1 MSMSLPISQQEM
13 SQRPARGAV
22 RNLAIFAGFLL
33 LLESAFWFLADFHQ
47 FHPACDGPFL
57 ERALYAGLTAT
68 GPVAM
73 AINGH
78 FTDLAT
84 GLVVEC
90 GLVVRFVSI
99 AILKRKSIVASG
111 LGYFGVLLWFFFG
124 FAVAGLRIT

>member
-1 MSMSLPISQQEM
+1 MSLPISRQEM
-13 SQRPARGAV
+13 SQRPVRGPV
-22 RNLAIFAGFLL
+22 RRLALFAGLLL
-33 LLESAFWFLADFHQ
+33 LLECAFWFLVDFQQ

-57 ERALYAGLTAT
+57 ERAMYAGLTAT
-68 GPVAM
+68 GPFAM

-84 GLVVEC
+84 GLVIEC
-90 GLVVRFVSI
+90 GVIVMFVAI

-111 LGYFGVLLWFFFG
+111 LGYFGVVLWFFFG